1 MEHAIWSVTA
11 PAWQWIVTVVVALW
25 LWESVVEHWFYRL
38 KHWVLDKPHK
48 QTKKKDM

>member
-1 MEHAIWSVTA
+1 MEHLIWSVSA

-38 KHWVLDKPHK
+38 KHWVFDKPHK
-48 QTKKKDM
+48 TTKKNNP